1 MRALRTPCTGP
12 RDGHELQFIRIQQHV
27 TCCSGRADAGVRA
40 PSALVAG
47 DDHCAITPWVGLVVV
62 VVLFALTLGRTPYY
76 LVRLAA
82 SLHEVMV
89 SMAFAVV
96 LCGPW
101 IGLLHWRRRLSWV
114 SVCVGATL
122 IGGIMLMLRA
132 AWPPEDGYL
141 EILLM
146 DLGWGLIFCFPVGGF
161 FGLLSG
167 IGFSAVAG
175 IPLRSRAR
183 AKGT

>member
-1 MRALRTPCTGP
+1 MSINPYESSNTSSAAAVAPMPAC
-12 RDGHELQFIRIQQHV
+12 GHRRPLWLAMTIGAV
-27 TCCSGRADAGVRA
+27 
-40 PSALVAG
+40 
-47 DDHCAITPWVGLVVV
+47 TPWVGLVVV
-62 VVLFALTLGRTPYY
+62 LVLFALTLGRTPYY
-76 LVRLAA
+76 LVRLSA

-89 SMAFAVV
+89 SMALAVL
-96 LCGPW
+96 LCGPG
-101 IGLLHWRRRLSWV
+101 IGLLRWRRRLSWV

-141 EILLM
+141 EFLLM

-167 IGFSAVAG
+167 IGFSAAAG

-183 AKGT
+183 PKRI

>member
-1 MRALRTPCTGP
+1 MSFNLYESSNTLPAAAVAPMPTC
-12 RDGHELQFIRIQQHV
+12 GHRRPLWLAMTI
-27 TCCSGRADAGVRA
+27 G
-40 PSALVAG
+40 
-47 DDHCAITPWVGLVVV
+47 AITPWVGLVVV

-101 IGLLHWRRRLSWV
+101 IGLLRWRRRLSWV

-183 AKGT
+183 AEST